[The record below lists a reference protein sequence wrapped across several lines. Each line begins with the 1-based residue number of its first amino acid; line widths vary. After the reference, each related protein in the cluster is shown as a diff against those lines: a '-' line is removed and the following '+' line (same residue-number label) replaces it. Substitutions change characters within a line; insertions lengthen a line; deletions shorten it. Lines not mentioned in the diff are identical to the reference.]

1 MNNIMFSSLTKK
13 SIIDSYKK
21 KEYKKTIQQL
31 RGLFTCR
38 DIFLNY
44 LNENEK
50 DIVEIEL
57 RKFREILYIWT
68 VIEEFKKLL
77 KGELEEITVAYMQEF
92 DKDYVKEY
100 FNEEEIAK
108 IKDES
113 NKYYIKQKNRL
124 LLKNYEDGN
133 FEYVMDS
140 LRIDYKDYFDYEK
153 NIDISS
159 GISYNRAEIAPLREL
174 SHIFNHIEFNKSS
187 NNILNYQ
194 YAMLKNLLSIYKHMK
209 IEYTERYLLRQK
221 KIGVNIEECITN
233 QDLLKLF
240 NVEER
245 TILSRIYKENVKNGL
260 KVNKGFGLYNKDEYT
275 RKNHTIM
282 NILELKGTLTEKYNT
297 MKFKYNYTPYIIKTS
312 LNSKAVMNGIKIE
325 SLKKIESILNG
336 YSKAYDDIVRE
347 ENSDKQ
353 QKLGEELGRIITE
366 FLDSNVDI
374 DSYFNQNNLLKKEYS
389 RILNYV
395 SKYCPDVYERFVNYR
410 KERIEK
416 AALMVVDAMKR
427 NDSFTEVDYY
437 AITNI
442 PYIEIKNYLRNVN
455 LDDYIMFNKF
465 VQKNPKQND
474 LNNNGLKVVYDMRQS
489 VSIIESDGSSKI
501 VEPTIEDK
509 KFIVI
514 YLKYIGAPITL
525 KNISIG
531 LKRLLSNNLY
541 TEENSLQKRITL

>member
-159 GISYNRAEIAPLREL
+159 GISYNRAEIAPLREI
-174 SHIFNHIEFNKSS
+174 SQIFNHANFKISS
-187 NNILNYQ
+187 NSKFNYE
-194 YAMLKNLLSIYKHMK
+194 YAMLKNLIAIYKHMK
-209 IEYTERYLLRQK
+209 IECTERYLLRQK
-221 KIGVNIEECITN
+221 KIGINIADCIIN
-233 QDLLKLF
+233 SDVLELF
-240 NVEER
+240 SVEER
-245 TILSRIYKENVKNGL
+245 TILFRIYKEKIKDGL
-260 KVNKGFGLYNKDEYT
+260 KVNKGLGLYNRIECTEKT
-275 RKNHTIM
+275 HAII
-282 NILELKGTLTEKYNT
+282 NILELSGSITEKYQT
-297 MKFKYNYTPYIIKTS
+297 MKFKYKYRPFFIKRCLDSKVIIEAFKPEA
-312 LNSKAVMNGIKIE
+312 LEEVQN
-325 SLKKIESILNG
+325 LLNG
-336 YSKAYDDIVRE
+336 YTKAYEDIIFGKKQ
-347 ENSDKQ
+347 NKQ
-353 QKLGEELGRIITE
+353 QIIGEELGKIFEE
-366 FLDSNVDI
+366 FLNSNVDI
-374 DSYFNQNNLLKKEYS
+374 DSYFSQNELLKKEYK
-389 RILNYV
+389 RIQEYV
-395 SKYCPDVYERFVNYR
+395 SKYCPDIYEKFVNHR
-410 KERIEK
+410 KDRIKK
-416 AALMVVDAMKR
+416 AALMVVDIMKKSD
-427 NDSFTEVDYY
+427 NFAEIDYY
-437 AITNI
+437 TITNI
-442 PYIEIKNYLRNVN
+442 PYEEIKNYLRNVN
-455 LDDYIMFNKF
+455 IDDYIMFSIF
-465 VQKNPKQND
+465 VKDNPREKSLSD
-474 LNNNGLKVVYDMRQS
+474 NGLKTVYEMTQSIRVVDSEGCQKMVNPTMKDKQY
-489 VSIIESDGSSKI
+489 II
-501 VEPTIEDK
+501 T
-509 KFIVI
+509 
-514 YLKYIGAPITL
+514 YLKYIGAPVTI

-531 LKRLLSNNLY
+531 LRRYLNNNLY
-541 TEENSLQKRITL
+541 TEEKSLEKRITL